1 MSGSDNGKQL
11 IKKFK
16 AEEEEKH
23 EQEELKAK
31 HNIEAD
37 VYVVEKNNTF
47 KFLLRGAY
55 TLLRVVSSVVLI
67 VLAAVGILSI
77 VYPETRRELII
88 VLTDILN
95 NLMSMFGMGG

>member
-1 MSGSDNGKQL
+1 MSSSDGGKQL

-16 AEEEEKH
+16 AVEEEKH

-47 KFLLRGAY
+47 KFLLRGTF
-55 TLLRVVSSVVLI
+55 TLLRIASSVVLI
-67 VLAAVGILSI
+67 ILAAVGILSLI
-77 VYPETRRELII
+77 YPETRRELII
-88 VLTDILN
+88 VVTDIFN